1 MIGNRAVPLDSSQ
14 MGFCRSVASHI
25 RLLAPA
31 GCGKTLSLLYRCL
44 ELAKRTKGDRF
55 LIVTFTNAAAIEL
68 RRRLAHS
75 PDFDGLRDAVTV
87 STLNAY
93 GYRRMRAN
101 LKHTNLLSTTTR
113 RHFAVWNQLRPTWSN
128 RPYIS
133 DAIGRNRNRTRPLMD
148 AIDQLKNLGF
158 DHTADTNFDRF
169 RTKLDVLRSQG
180 LSSHISRHL
189 GALTKMSILEPP
201 RDGSDDFGFAR
212 LKTYYD
218 RFFTFWRA
226 SVARMHEETT
236 FTFEDQKYWCW
247 LDLRSP
253 GPNGRAKPPVSGA
266 ARYSHILVDEF
277 QDISPLDVLL
287 VGTIVGRHK
296 ATLTI
301 AGDDDQAIFEWRG
314 ATPTYILNPE
324 SHFGKKFKTHVLA
337 VNYRSPQNI
346 VEFSQN
352 LIEHNQNRE
361 QKKVAAAGGAA
372 TARIEILRSDPIGGR
387 LRLVSDLARDA
398 AGGSVGVIGRVR
410 SQLIPY
416 EVYYASDGGPIRM
429 ATDLDVFASGAFDDL
444 MQLLEIWDRGHDRQ
458 RSVRATDDA
467 LAVCNLIKRYPLR
480 KADQENLR
488 HHLKSGNHTSCAEA
502 IAAVGA
508 YSGAPLS
515 GKPHD
520 QLCDIGT
527 DFIEAGAVSDA
538 IIAVNEHFRG
548 LRFDFEKAEDDIWF
562 TDPPLK
568 QLANMASDGDLSAED
583 LIERLEAA
591 KDRLQHVQAFEDE
604 TEVEEEGDDRP
615 LHLMTATRAKG
626 KEFDTVVVLDCV
638 DGLWPHKHAKT
649 AAEKEAERRLFYV
662 AFTRARKRLVLLAG
676 KGAPLSPFI
685 GELGLPPEVLAGG

>member
-1 MIGNRAVPLDSSQ
+1 MIGNRTAPLDSSQ
-14 MGFCRSVASHI
+14 MAFCRSAASHI

-44 ELAKRTKGDRF
+44 ELWRRAKGDRF

-68 RRRLAHS
+68 RKRLTHS
-75 PDFDGLRDAVTV
+75 PDFDGLQEAVTI

-93 GYRRMRAN
+93 GYGRLRRN
-101 LKHTNLLSTTTR
+101 IKHTTLLSTAAR
-113 RHFAVWNQLRPTWSN
+113 RHFTVWSQLRPIWKD
-128 RPYIS
+128 RPHIN

-158 DHTADTNFDRF
+158 DHTTDTNLDRF
-169 RTKLDVLRSQG
+169 RTKLEALRNQG
-180 LSSHISRHL
+180 LSPHISRRFA
-189 GALTKMSILEPP
+189 ALTKMSILEPP
-201 RDGSDDFGFAR
+201 RDDGDDFRPSR
-212 LKTYYD
+212 LKEYYD

-253 GPNGRAKPPVSGA
+253 GSDGRAKPTVSGA
-266 ARYSHILVDEF
+266 ARYSHVLVDEF

-314 ATPTYILNPE
+314 ATPTYILDPE
-324 SHFGKKFKTHVLA
+324 AHFGKKFQTHVLA

-352 LIEHNQNRE
+352 LIEHNENRE
-361 QKKVAAAGGAA
+361 PKRVAAAPGAS
-372 TARIEILRSDPIGGR
+372 TARIEVLRSDPIGGR

-444 MQLLEIWDRGHDRQ
+444 MKLLEIWDRGHDRQ
-458 RSVRATDDA
+458 RSVRTTEDA
-467 LAVCNLIKRYPLR
+467 LAVCNLIKRFPLR
-480 KADQENLR
+480 KTDQENLR
-488 HHLKSGNHTSCAEA
+488 HHLKGGKHTSCVEA
-502 IAAVGA
+502 IAAVGR

-515 GKPHD
+515 GKTHD
-520 QLCDIGT
+520 QLCEIGS
-527 DFIEAGAVSDA
+527 DFIDAGSVSEAVIAVS
-538 IIAVNEHFRG
+538 EQFRG

-568 QLANMASDGDLSAED
+568 QLASMASDEDLSAED
-583 LIERLEAA
+583 LIDRLESAKERL
-591 KDRLQHVQAFEDE
+591 RHWQGFEDE
-604 TEVEEEGDDRP
+604 TEVEEEADERP

-649 AAEKEAERRLFYV
+649 AAEREAERRLFYV

-676 KGAPLSPFI
+676 EDAPLSPFI
-685 GELGLPPEVLAGG
+685 AELELPRATTTRK

>member
-1 MIGNRAVPLDSSQ
+1 MR
-14 MGFCRSVASHI
+14 FCRSAASHI

-44 ELAKRTKGDRF
+44 ELWRKAKGHRF
-55 LIVTFTNAAAIEL
+55 LIVTFTTAAAIEL

-75 PDFDGLRDAVTV
+75 PEFDGLQDAVTI

-93 GYRRMRAN
+93 GYRRLRSN
-101 LKHTNLLSTTTR
+101 LKHTTLLSKPAQ
-113 RHFAVWNQLRPTWSN
+113 RHFAVWNQLRPTWKN
-128 RPYIS
+128 RSHLS
-133 DAIGRNRNRTRPLMD
+133 DAINRNRNRTRPLMY

-158 DHTADTNFDRF
+158 DHTTDTNFERF
-169 RTKLDVLRSQG
+169 RTKLDALQDQG
-180 LSSHISRHL
+180 LSPHISRHL
-189 GALTKMSILEPP
+189 AALTKMSILDPP
-201 RDGSDDFGFAR
+201 KNDGDDFRPSR
-212 LKTYYD
+212 LKEYYD
-218 RFFTFWRA
+218 RFFTFWRD

-253 GPNGRAKPPVSGA
+253 GPDGRTKPPVSGA
-266 ARYSHILVDEF
+266 ARYSHVLVDEF

-287 VGTIVGRHK
+287 VRTIVGRHK

-314 ATPTYILNPE
+314 ATPTYILDPE
-324 SHFGKKFKTHVLA
+324 AYFGKKFQTHVLA

-352 LIEHNQNRE
+352 LIEHNGNRE
-361 QKKVAAAGGAA
+361 PKRVAAAPGAS
-372 TARIEILRSDPIGGR
+372 TARIEVLRSDPIGGR

-398 AGGSVGVIGRVR
+398 GGGSVGVIGRVR

-416 EVYYASDGGPIRM
+416 EVYYASDGGPIRT

-444 MQLLEIWDRGHDRQ
+444 MKLLEIWDGGQDRQ
-458 RSVRATDDA
+458 RPVRATEDA
-467 LAVCNLIKRYPLR
+467 LAVCNLIKRFPLR

-488 HHLKSGNHTSCAEA
+488 HHLKNGKHTSCAEA

-515 GKPHD
+515 GKTHD
-520 QLCDIGT
+520 QLCEIGT
-527 DFIEAGAVSDA
+527 DFIEAGSVSEA
-538 IIAVNEHFRG
+538 IIAVNDQFRG

-568 QLANMASDGDLSAED
+568 QLANMASDENLSAEV
-583 LIERLEAA
+583 LITRLEAA
-591 KDRLQHVQAFEDE
+591 KDRLQHWKGFEDE

-626 KEFDTVVVLDCV
+626 KEFDTVVVLDCI

-649 AAEKEAERRLFYV
+649 AAEREAERRLFYV

-676 KGAPLSPFI
+676 EDAPLSPFI
-685 GELGLPPEVLAGG
+685 AELGLPRTASARK